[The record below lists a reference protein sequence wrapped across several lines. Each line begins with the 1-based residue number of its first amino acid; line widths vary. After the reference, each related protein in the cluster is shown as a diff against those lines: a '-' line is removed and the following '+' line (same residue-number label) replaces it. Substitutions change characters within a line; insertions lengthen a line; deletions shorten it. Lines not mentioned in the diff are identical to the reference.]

1 MSSVEMAATGL
12 PIIASRLQ
20 GLEEAV
26 VHEQTGLLFEP
37 GNAKALADSI
47 ERLANHPEQATQFGR
62 NGRTRCER
70 ELSTKVQQQRF
81 VAALRRHF
89 QG

>member
-26 VHEQTGLLFEP
+26 VHERTGLLVEP
-37 GNAKALADSI
+37 GNVKALADTI
-47 ERLANHPEQATQFGR
+47 QRLANEPELATRYGR
-62 NGRTRCER
+62 NGAARCER
-70 ELSTKVQQQRF
+70 ELSTTVQQRRF

-89 QG
+89 